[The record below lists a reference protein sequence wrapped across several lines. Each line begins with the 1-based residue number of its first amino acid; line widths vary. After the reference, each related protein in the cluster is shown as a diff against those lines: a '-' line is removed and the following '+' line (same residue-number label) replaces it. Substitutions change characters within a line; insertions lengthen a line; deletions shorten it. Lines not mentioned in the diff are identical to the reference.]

1 MFATLKT
8 IVLVFLLCFVA
19 LPLEKKLIIFHQR
32 KKKTTSPTLLPPPS
46 LQSPG
51 EVSAAPSEGT
61 SKETN
66 SKQAKK
72 DDEKRD
78 TWNSPYDNDEIAV
91 LQGMI
96 DFKKDTGNSPYDDT
110 NAYYDFIKKSISIED
125 LMGWLLSPTA
135 CRKRESRREEEKR
148 ACHAIGLIGVTRRC
162 RGLLVEARVVPA
174 LVDLFRDG
182 DEKGKILAGNAL
194 EIIAAQTEYIRLVT
208 EAGSIPLYVE
218 LLSGGDSM
226 GKDIAE
232 DVFCILECLF
242 VTFVSCRCLYIHTC
256 TKRVSNQWRW
266 SNHLTNRAPYHEIS

>member
-1 MFATLKT
+1 M
-8 IVLVFLLCFVA
+8 
-19 LPLEKKLIIFHQR
+19 IFHQR

-46 LQSPG
+46 LQSPGKTTSVSDSG

-110 NAYYDFIKKSISIED
+110 NAYYDYIKKSISIED

-148 ACHAIGLIGVTRRC
+148 ACHAIGLISITRRC

-194 EIIAAQTEYIRLVT
+194 EIIAAQTEYIKLVT

-218 LLSGGDSM
+218 LLSGRDSM

-242 VTFVSCRCLYIHTC
+242 CDFCFL
-256 TKRVSNQWRW
+256 
-266 SNHLTNRAPYHEIS
+266 